1 MSTSNFR
8 YDPFDPATRADPY
21 SYYSVLRESHPV
33 YFAEQSSA
41 WCVSR
46 YEDVMAVLTSPES
59 FSSDAMQ
66 TMMMGFRPGTDP
78 IADPAALQSLMMLA
92 ELLPFSLDQLLSA
105 RSLIASDPPMHR
117 LMRNIVNRGFTPRRI
132 AALEPRAKQIVADCI
147 AGLYDGQSFDVIAD
161 LAIPLPVI
169 IIAELL
175 GVEPDRRADFK
186 EWSDKLVAGA
196 TGSGRGG
203 DPITSG
209 FGPAIAS
216 FCEYFLEIAARRRRE
231 PQDDLISAL
240 VRDDGQESL
249 DEVGAVFFALLLL
262 VAGNETTTNL
272 IGNAVRALLA
282 HPDQLALVSSDMNAM
297 VPRLVEE
304 TVRWDG
310 PVQFVFRRAVS
321 DMDIA
326 GTTIPA
332 GQTVIPLL
340 GSANRDSA
348 AFKEADRFDVL
359 REQRTN
365 VGFGFGIHFCLGA
378 ALARLEARVALD
390 ALIPQLPRIRLS
402 DAPVEF
408 VDSYLVRGPREL
420 RLSAV

>member
-1 MSTSNFR
+1 MTDFS
-8 YDPFDPATRADPY
+8 YDPFDPGTRDDPY
-21 SYYSVLRESHPV
+21 AFYSILRERHPA
-33 YFAEQSSA
+33 YYAEQSSV

-46 YEDVMAVLTSPES
+46 YDDVMAVLTSPES

-66 TMMMGFRPGTDP
+66 TMMMGFRPGTNPTSDP
-78 IADPAALQSLMMLA
+78 GALQNLMILA
-92 ELLPFSLDQLLSA
+92 GLLPFSLEQLMA
-105 RSLIASDPPMHR
+105 TRSLIASDPPMHR

-132 AALEPRAKQIVADCI
+132 AAVEPRARQIVSDCMR
-147 AGLYDGQSFDVIAD
+147 SFYEGETFDLVAD

-175 GVEPDRRADFK
+175 GVEPERRADFK
-186 EWSDKLVAGA
+186 EWSDKLIAGA

-203 DPITSG
+203 DPIASG

-216 FCEYFLEIAARRRRE
+216 FSEYFVEIAARRRRE

-249 DEVGAVFFALLLL
+249 DELGAVFFALLLL

-282 HPDQLALVSSDMNAM
+282 HPAQLALVASDIPTM

-304 TVRWDG
+304 TLRWDG
-310 PVQFVFRRAVS
+310 PVQFVFRRTVE
-321 DMDIA
+321 DITIA
-326 GTTIPA
+326 GAKIKA
-332 GQTVIPLL
+332 GQTVVPLI
-340 GSANRDSA
+340 GSANRDSS
-348 AFKEADRFDVL
+348 AFPDAHRFDVL
-359 REQRTN
+359 REPGPN
-365 VGFGFGIHFCLGA
+365 VAFGFGIHFCLGA
-378 ALARLEARVALD
+378 ALARLEARVALE
-390 ALIPQLPRIRLS
+390 ALVPELCNVRAS
-402 DAPVEF
+402 DSPIEF

-420 RLSAV
+420 LLTAV

>member
-1 MSTSNFR
+1 MSNFSFS
-8 YDPFDPATRADPY
+8 YDPFDPATRTDPY
-21 SYYSVLRESHPV
+21 SYYSTLREKHPV
-33 YFAEQSSA
+33 YFAEASSA

-46 YEDVMAVLTSPES
+46 YDDVMSVLTTPES

-66 TMMMGFRPGTDP
+66 TMMMGFRPGTDLT
-78 IADPAALQSLMMLA
+78 ADPAALQSLMMLT
-92 ELLPFSLDQLLSA
+92 ELLPFSLDQLLSV

-132 AALEPRAKQIVADCI
+132 AALEPRAKQIVSECMS
-147 AGLYDGQSFDVIAD
+147 GLYDGRSFDLIAD

-203 DPITSG
+203 DPIESG

-216 FCEYFLEIAARRRRE
+216 FCDYFVEVAARRRRE

-249 DEVGAVFFALLLL
+249 DEIGAVFFALLLL

-282 HPDQLALVSSDMNAM
+282 HPDQLALVSANTDAM
-297 VPRLVEE
+297 VRRVVEE

-321 DMDIA
+321 DIDIA

-332 GQTVIPLL
+332 GATVIPLL
-340 GSANRDSA
+340 GSANRDSS
-348 AFKEADRFDVL
+348 AFRDAERFDVM
-359 REQRTN
+359 REQRAN

-390 ALIPQLPRIRLS
+390 ALIPELPRMRLS

-420 RLSAV
+420 RLNAV